1 MGNIAKRK
9 FLSRMARCGKK
20 TEGRGASKGLERKS
34 GYETYGFETVAKTI
48 GDANSFQVPPYN
60 SNGFIGPKRDPD
72 FKLVVHLNGISL
84 PALEL

>member
-1 MGNIAKRK
+1 LMGNIAKRK

-48 GDANSFQVPPYN
+48 GDANSF
-60 SNGFIGPKRDPD
+60 
-72 FKLVVHLNGISL
+72 
-84 PALEL
+84 